1 LKNIILP
8 KPVLVGWTGLTALKI
23 AAGDTW
29 GWENHHAGGGSQGF
43 RARLILFGKHP
54 ATRTQ
59 YYLEWLREHMDTWAT
74 QQVLGKLVTDPPLAP
89 ALTAHP

>member
-1 LKNIILP
+1 M
-8 KPVLVGWTGLTALKI
+8 TALKI
-23 AAGDTW
+23 AASDT
-29 GWENHHAGGGSQGF
+29 GAGENHHVGGGSQGF

-74 QQVLGKLVTDPPLAP
+74 GGHWANSLS
-89 ALTAHP
+89 AHHPFRH